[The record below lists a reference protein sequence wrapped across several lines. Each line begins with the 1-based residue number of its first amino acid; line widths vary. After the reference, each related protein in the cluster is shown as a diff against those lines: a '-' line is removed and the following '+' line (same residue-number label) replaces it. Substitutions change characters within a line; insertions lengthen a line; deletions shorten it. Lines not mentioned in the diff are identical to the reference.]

1 MMMPVHELA
10 QLTWEEVRDLDR
22 ARTVVVLPVGAIE
35 AHGPHL
41 PLDTDVVIAT
51 AMARDGARKLAAHG
65 GGEGRTVLI
74 LPALAYTA
82 ASFAAAFPG
91 TLSISGI
98 TVTAVVVDLA
108 RSLTEHGFQL
118 LAIANA
124 HLDPEHLTA
133 LHEAVQLARADRLL
147 PIVFPD
153 ITRRPWGGGTRLG
166 DEFKSGACHAGQFE
180 SSIVMSAQPEL
191 VRDSIRRAL
200 APNPSSISQAIK
212 LGKRTFEA
220 AGGPRAYF
228 GDPAAA
234 SAEEGARL
242 VDALGS
248 LLEEA
253 VIAEI

>member
-1 MMMPVHELA
+1 MPVHELA

-22 ARTVVVLPVGAIE
+22 EHTLVVLPVGAIE

-51 AMARDGARKLAAHG
+51 AMARAGAKRLGARDKV
-65 GGEGRTVLI
+65 VLI

-82 ASFAAAFPG
+82 AGFGAAFQG
-91 TLSISGI
+91 TLSISRV
-98 TVTAVVVDLA
+98 TVTALVVDLA
-108 RSLTEHGFQL
+108 RSLSEQGFQV

-133 LHEAVQLARADRLL
+133 LNEAVKLARADRLL
-147 PIVFPD
+147 PVVFPD
-153 ITRRPWGGGTRLG
+153 LTRKPWALRLG

-180 SSIVMSAQPEL
+180 TSIVLHERADA
-191 VRDSIRRAL
+191 VRDEVRQSL
-200 APNPSSISQAIK
+200 APNPQSLSQAIK
-212 LGKRTFEA
+212 AGKRTFEA

-234 SAEEGARL
+234 TVDEGARL
-242 VDALGS
+242 IDALGS
-248 LLEEA
+248 ILEEA
-253 VIAEI
+253 VSAEI

>member
-22 ARTVVVLPVGAIE
+22 QRTLVILPVGAIE

-51 AMARDGARKLAAHG
+51 AMARAGARRLGARHV
-65 GGEGRTVLI
+65 VLI

-82 ASFAAAFPG
+82 ARFAAAFQG

-98 TVTAVVVDLA
+98 TVTAVIVDLA
-108 RSLTEHGFQL
+108 RSLSQQGFRL

-133 LHEAVQLARADRLL
+133 VNEAVKLGRADGLL
-147 PIVFPD
+147 PIIFPD
-153 ITRRPWGGGTRLG
+153 LTRRPWGSRLG
-166 DEFKSGACHAGQFE
+166 VEFKSGACHAGQFE
-180 SSIVMSAQPEL
+180 SSIVLHEQPGG
-191 VRDSIRRAL
+191 VRDKIRRAL
-200 APNPSSISQAIK
+200 VPNPSSLSDAIK
-212 LGKRTFEA
+212 VGKQTFTD

-234 SAEEGARL
+234 TAEEGSRL
-242 VDALGS
+242 IDALGS
-248 LLEEA
+248 ILEEA
-253 VIAEI
+253 VNAEI

>member
-22 ARTVVVLPVGAIE
+22 ARTIVVLPVGAIE

-82 ASFAAAFPG
+82 ASFAATFPG

-98 TVTAVVVDLA
+98 TVTAVMVDLA
-108 RSLTEHGFQL
+108 RSLTEQGFQL

-133 LHEAVQLARADRLL
+133 LHEAVKLARADRLL
-147 PIVFPD
+147 PIVFPNL
-153 ITRRPWGGGTRLG
+153 TRRPWGSRLG
-166 DEFKSGACHAGQFE
+166 EEFKSGACHAGQFE
-180 SSIVMSAQPEL
+180 TSIVLREKADA
-191 VRDSIRRAL
+191 VRDEVRQSL
-200 APNPSSISQAIK
+200 TPNPQSLSEAIRS
-212 LGKRTFEA
+212 GKRTFEA

-248 LLEEA
+248 ILEEA

>member
-22 ARTVVVLPVGAIE
+22 EHTLVVLPVGAIE

-51 AMARDGARKLAAHG
+51 AMARAGARKLTDRGHV
-65 GGEGRTVLI
+65 VLI

-82 ASFAAAFPG
+82 ASFGSAFHG
-91 TLSISGI
+91 TLSISAI
-98 TVTAVVVDLA
+98 TVTALIVDLA
-108 RSLTEHGFQL
+108 RSLSDQGFRL
-118 LAIANA
+118 LALANV

-133 LHEAVQLARADRLL
+133 LNEAVKLARADRLL

-153 ITRRPWGGGTRLG
+153 LTRTPWGTRLG
-166 DEFKSGACHAGQFE
+166 DEFRSGACHAGQFE
-180 SSIVMSAQPEL
+180 TSIVLHESADA
-191 VRDSIRRAL
+191 VRDEVRQSL
-200 APNPSSISQAIK
+200 APNPQSLSKAIK
-212 LGKRTFEA
+212 AGKRTFEA

-234 SAEEGARL
+234 TADEGARL
-242 VDALGS
+242 IEALGS
-248 LLEEA
+248 ILEEA
-253 VIAEI
+253 VRGEI

>member
-22 ARTVVVLPVGAIE
+22 EHTLVVLPVGAIE

-51 AMARDGARKLAAHG
+51 AMARAGARKLTDRGHV
-65 GGEGRTVLI
+65 VLI

-82 ASFAAAFPG
+82 ASFGAAFHG
-91 TLSISGI
+91 TLSISAI
-98 TVTAVVVDLA
+98 TVTALIVDVA
-108 RSLTEHGFQL
+108 RSLFDQGFRL
-118 LAIANA
+118 LALANV

-133 LHEAVQLARADRLL
+133 LNEAVKLARADRLL

-153 ITRRPWGGGTRLG
+153 LTRKPWGTRLG
-166 DEFKSGACHAGQFE
+166 DEFRSGACHAGRFE
-180 SSIVMSAQPEL
+180 TSIVLHERADG
-191 VRDSIRRAL
+191 VRDDVRQSL
-200 APNPSSISQAIK
+200 APNPQSLSQAIK
-212 LGKRTFEA
+212 AGKRTFAA

-234 SAEEGARL
+234 TGDEGARL
-242 VDALGS
+242 IDALGAI
-248 LLEEA
+248 LEEA
-253 VIAEI
+253 VRAEI